1 VKGWFARRGAA
12 DLGKLDDLL
21 PSLPHVVADRACCC
35 PARPVVIVIMP
46 PASRS
51 AAPGG
56 PAAMRS
62 PLPFRV
68 GQAALTAARA
78 AVYDDTGA
86 LVAAGVGEYEHDLR
100 EHAAA
105 A

>member
-1 VKGWFARRGAA
+1 MSWQT
-12 DLGKLDDLL
+12 
-21 PSLPHVVADRACCC
+21 
-35 PARPVVIVIMP
+35 
-46 PASRS
+46 
-51 AAPGG
+51 G
-56 PAAMRS
+56 PAAARPGQLS
-62 PLPFRV
+62 SSSCRLRPAGRTRWTCCYAVTTSRV
-68 GQAALTAARA
+68 GQAALTAVGA